1 MNNNAPK
8 ETINAEL
15 WELAQKGGPVDR
27 SQIGITGQKAKDGL
41 QSLTE
46 SWNRFFSSED

>member
-1 MNNNAPK
+1 MNNNEPR

-15 WELAQKGGPVDR
+15 WELAKKGGAVDR
-27 SQIGITGQKAKDGL
+27 SQIGITAQKTKDGL